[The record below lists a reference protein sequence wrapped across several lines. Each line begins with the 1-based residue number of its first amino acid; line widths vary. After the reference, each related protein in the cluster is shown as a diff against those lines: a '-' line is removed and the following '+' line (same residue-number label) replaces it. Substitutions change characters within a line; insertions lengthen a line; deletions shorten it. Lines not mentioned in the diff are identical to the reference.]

1 MAEDAPVWVLLGQ
14 RTGDNNQLLRLAREI
29 GLPTRTLELRYNGLY
44 RVPPPLLGASL
55 VSLDSA
61 SRALIRPPWPRLV
74 LGIGNRS
81 VPVALTIRKLAG
93 GRARLVRLGNP
104 RLDPSKFDLVIT
116 TPQYQVRDAP
126 NVVRLPVGI
135 STAPNLEP
143 DRAEAEWLA
152 KLPRPH
158 RLLLIGGDT
167 FMWTL
172 RPATLASAAS
182 ILKRKCET
190 GGGSVI
196 AVSSSRSSKA
206 ALDCIA
212 AALKGSEHGLVWG
225 RFPRYPVLLTNADE
239 IHVTAD
245 SVAMVSDAV
254 ATGKPLGLVLPDNTL
269 SGRLFYGLAKLGLQ
283 VPVRDVRRFWAA
295 IQAQGLA
302 GTPDRP
308 VKGKLADDPLAL
320 AVSAVRALLQD

>member
-29 GLPTRTLELRYNGLY
+29 GLPMRTLELRYNGLY
-44 RVPPPLLGASL
+44 RVPPALLGASL
-55 VSLDSA
+55 ATLTSDSR
-61 SRALIRPPWPRLV
+61 SRIRPPWPRLV

-81 VPVALTIRKLAG
+81 VPVALAIRKLAG
-93 GRARLVRLGNP
+93 GRAKLVRLGNP

-116 TPQYQVRDAP
+116 TPQYHVRDAP

-135 STAPNLEP
+135 NTAPKLEP
-143 DRAEAEWLA
+143 DREEAEWLA

-167 FMWTL
+167 FMWAV

-182 ILKRKCET
+182 TLKRKCVT
-190 GGGSVI
+190 DGGSVI
-196 AVSSSRSSKA
+196 AVSSSRSSKTM
-206 ALDCIA
+206 LDSVA
-212 AALKGSEHGLVWG
+212 AALQGSEHGLVWG
-225 RFPRYPVLLTNADE
+225 RFPRYPVLLADADE

-245 SVAMVSDAV
+245 SVAMVSDAI
-254 ATGKPLGLVLPDNTL
+254 ATGKPLGLVLPDKSL
-269 SGRLFYGLAKLGLQ
+269 SGRLFYGLAKLGLP
-283 VPVRDVRRFWAA
+283 VPVRDVRRFWTA

-308 VKGKLADDPLAL
+308 AKGKLADDPLAL
-320 AVSAVRALLQD
+320 AVSAVRALLED